1 MKTFINLIIEMES
14 KMNLKMWIDSENVPE
29 NVPENVMDM
38 LNSAEEISFSDDN
51 KIFVF
56 DEGDVYELSLHE
68 LIDTLKL

>member
-1 MKTFINLIIEMES
+1 MES
-14 KMNLKMWIDSENVPE
+14 KMNLKTWIDSE

-56 DEGDVYELSLHE
+56 DEEDVYELSLHE
-68 LIDTLKL
+68 LIDTLKI

>member
-14 KMNLKMWIDSENVPE
+14 KMNLKTWIDSE